1 MRVLRR
7 VLRHVAGHALARHGL
22 GHGLRHGLRHGV
34 RVLLQVHLTRAE
46 KNSRQDTLQ
55 LGQEDSRSVLAAF
68 RLLTR

>member
-34 RVLLQVHLTRAE
+34 RVLLHLTRAE

-55 LGQEDSRSVLAAF
+55 LGQEDSISF
-68 RLLTR
+68 SCI